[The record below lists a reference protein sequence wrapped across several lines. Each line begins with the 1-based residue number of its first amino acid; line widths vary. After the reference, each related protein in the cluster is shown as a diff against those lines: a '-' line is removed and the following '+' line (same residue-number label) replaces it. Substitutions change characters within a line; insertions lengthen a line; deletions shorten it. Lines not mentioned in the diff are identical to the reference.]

1 MKADRR
7 ISIRACS
14 AQRGLSLTLL
24 IAGLLSFLPHG
35 GRAVETLPA
44 ASDVTRRL
52 IERAQ
57 AVARA
62 EPGPQYTYKKRTVS
76 ERLDAAG
83 VVLTSEEKIYL
94 VTLIGDVPYNQLV
107 KIQGRE
113 LSAEELRREEAR
125 EERFRQKFV
134 SANEKKSAAR
144 KEGWVTPEL
153 LDRYQFQVQQ
163 RVILS
168 NRPTLVV
175 TFKPKEANIPSKT
188 FEDKFLNGMAGRLWI
203 DEGDADPARLVVSL
217 REPLSLGWF
226 GLLGSLSR
234 CDLSLERRRMPD
246 GVWVNARQEIV
257 IHWRKLTGTTRFRV
271 TEATSGFRKVEAS
284 RRGVSAQP

>member
-1 MKADRR
+1 
-7 ISIRACS
+7 
-14 AQRGLSLTLL
+14 
-24 IAGLLSFLPHG
+24 
-35 GRAVETLPA
+35 
-44 ASDVTRRL
+44 
-52 IERAQ
+52 
-57 AVARA
+57 
-62 EPGPQYTYKKRTVS
+62 
-76 ERLDAAG
+76 
-83 VVLTSEEKIYL
+83 
-94 VTLIGDVPYNQLV
+94 
-107 KIQGRE
+107 
-113 LSAEELRREEAR
+113 
-125 EERFRQKFV
+125 
-134 SANEKKSAAR
+134 
-144 KEGWVTPEL
+144 
-153 LDRYQFQVQQ
+153 
-163 RVILS
+163 VILS